1 MHYTIVGP
9 HERAVVA
16 AHETHNTAQNAP
28 HTRKETVYTATSR
41 TVREQDF
48 WRRKQPFWNDGECAT
63 GRDRTF
69 FLIYDHIFLGCST
82 SITQI
87 WTCWPIKMGP
97 LHVHH
102 SYDGWFAIAI
112 RHNCVEMKYVRH
124 GKMTIMNQNYCLF
137 EKLCESAYPICMTH
151 LMPLFQSIA
160 HSKTQTN

>member
-9 HERAVVA
+9 HERAVIA
-16 AHETHNTAQNAP
+16 AHENTQHSSKRTTHTKRDSVQC
-28 HTRKETVYTATSR
+28 ESR
-41 TVREQDF
+41 IFDEGSSHFGMMGSVPR
-48 WRRKQPFWNDGECAT
+48 DGTEL
-63 GRDRTF
+63 F
-69 FLIYDHIFLGCST
+69 FLIYDHIFLDCST

-87 WTCWPIKMGP
+87 WTCWPIKTGP
-97 LHVHH
+97 LHVQH
-102 SYDGWFAIAI
+102 SYDGWFAIAT